1 MPQNGETALFLHT
14 YIHALDAKGRLIIP
28 SKYREEIGSEPVVV
42 TRGWDAN
49 LVVYTMKEWVKY
61 SQSWLDL
68 PGSDP
73 KVRKY
78 RRFVATNAE
87 QCELDKQGRILISQK
102 LRDHAG
108 LTKDV
113 VISGNLNS
121 FELWTPERWKEVSD
135 FGDDETIAEEIGGLN
150 ARI

>member
-1 MPQNGETALFLHT
+1 MFLHT
-14 YIHALDAKGRLIIP
+14 YEHSIDAKGRLIIP
-28 SKYREEIGSEPVVV
+28 AKYRDDIDGKPVVV

-49 LVVYTMKEWVKY
+49 LVVYTMDAWEEYVK
-61 SQSWLDL
+61 SWLEL

-78 RRFVATNAE
+78 RRFIATNAE
-87 QCELDKQGRILISQK
+87 QCELDKQGRILISQT

-108 LTKDV
+108 LDKDV
-113 VISGNLNS
+113 IISGNLTN
-121 FELWTPERWKEVSD
+121 FEIWSPERWEEISD
-135 FGDDETIAEEIGGLN
+135 FGDDDTIAREIGELN